1 MYNTK
6 IVCTYNSTDV
16 FLETDNI
23 NEEEKG
29 FIRDTLYRQEL
40 LNILNIQEYNEKGM
54 NDSIHE
60 LYKRLTDCE
69 ELRECMKKLANRFLC
84 EDLET
89 GLMFLFAYDY
99 MHLTHLCISE
109 YFETGKI
116 TTKNIMNLKN
126 IL

>member
-6 IVCTYNSTDV
+6 IVCTYNTSDV
-16 FLETDNI
+16 FLESDDI

-40 LNILNIQEYNEKGM
+40 LNILDIQEYNEEGM
-54 NDSIHE
+54 NNGIHE
-60 LYKRLTDCE
+60 LYERLTGCE
-69 ELRECMKKLANRFLC
+69 ELKECMKKMAIRFYC

-99 MHLTHLCISE
+99 MHLTHLCICE

-116 TTKNIMNLKN
+116 TQKNIINLKN